1 LGQAVEQLNDPT
13 QAIEV
18 EQVLG
23 CHCGQTLER
32 RSVVRAAQGDGG
44 VAPVRQHDDKVGI
57 VPSAKLD
64 DLDTLPPKRVMRMSD
79 GNKSRRRSG

>member
-23 CHCGQTLER
+23 RYCGRTFE
-32 RSVVRAAQGDGG
+32 S
-44 VAPVRQHDDKVGI
+44 
-57 VPSAKLD
+57 
-64 DLDTLPPKRVMRMSD
+64 
-79 GNKSRRRSG
+79 